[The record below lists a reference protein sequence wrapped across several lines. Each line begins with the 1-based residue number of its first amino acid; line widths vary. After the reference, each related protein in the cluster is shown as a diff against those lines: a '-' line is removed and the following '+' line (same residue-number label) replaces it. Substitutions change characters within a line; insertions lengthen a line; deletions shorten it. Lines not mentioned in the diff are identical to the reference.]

1 MTNQIYIRACV
12 HINTLLILI
21 STVSQTLH
29 AKGFNCNGRL
39 PIEDPRFADDED
51 EMEEHATQST
61 QPFVDPRRLGSKPV
75 VNDLDDNDVVCVL
88 HPTSPAAYKA
98 VEIVAKT
105 TPQHILQNNDL
116 SHILEEVDK
125 VPDQG
130 TMQDNA
136 SSGLSQTDGAD
147 DPPSAATGGTSA
159 QDIALRFS
167 SRVND
172 VCLGWTFGRSARKS
186 DVLICDNSQA
196 ILISSMHF
204 RIYLNDSGSLMLED
218 TSMNGTMVDTTS
230 LSKTKYEQEDPA
242 ILPDLRTRV
251 RWMIQGGSEIRIMTV
266 EDPKD
271 GIRFLVSTPVRGE
284 RWSAK
289 VDEYLEYVA
298 QVRRQREAI
307 EKAGMDGNG
316 LIIPPTVSALLNWL
330 RFTSG

>member
-1 MTNQIYIRACV
+1 
-12 HINTLLILI
+12 
-21 STVSQTLH
+21 
-29 AKGFNCNGRL
+29 
-39 PIEDPRFADDED
+39 
-51 EMEEHATQST
+51 MEEHPTQST

-75 VNDLDDNDVVCVL
+75 VNDLDESDLVCVL

-98 VEIVAKT
+98 VELVAQA

-125 VPDQG
+125 LPEQG
-130 TMQDNA
+130 TMQGNA
-136 SSGLSQTDGAD
+136 LSGLSQTDGAD
-147 DPPSAATGGTSA
+147 DPPLAATGSTAA

-204 RIYLNDSGSLMLED
+204 RIYLKDSGSLMLED

-230 LSKTKYEQEDPA
+230 LSKTDYEQEDPA
-242 ILPDLRTRV
+242 IPPDKRTRV
-251 RWMIQGGSEIRIMTV
+251 RWMIQTGSEIRIMTV

-271 GIRFLVSTPVRGE
+271 GIRFLVSVPVRTE
-284 RWSAK
+284 RWWAK
-289 VDEYLEYVA
+289 LNEYLGYVA

-307 EKAGMDGNG
+307 GEAGVDGNG

>member
-12 HINTLLILI
+12 HISTLLILI
-21 STVSQTLH
+21 STLSQTLH

-51 EMEEHATQST
+51 EMEEHLTQST
-61 QPFVDPRRLGSKPV
+61 QPFVDPRRLGSKSV
-75 VNDLDDNDVVCVL
+75 VNNLNENDIVCVL

-98 VEIVAKT
+98 VEIVART
-105 TPQHILQNNDL
+105 TPQHILQNEDL
-116 SHILEEVDK
+116 SHVLEEVDK
-125 VPDQG
+125 LPDQR
-130 TMQDNA
+130 TQDA

-147 DPPSAATGGTSA
+147 DPPSAGTGGTSA

-204 RIYLNDSGSLMLED
+204 RIYLNESGSLMLED
-218 TSMNGTMVDTTS
+218 TSMNGTVVDTTD
-230 LSKTKYEQEDPA
+230 LSKTKHEQEDPA
-242 ILPDLRTRV
+242 LPPHKRTRV
-251 RWMIQGGSEIRIMTV
+251 RWMIQTGSEIRIMTV

-271 GIRFLVSTPVRGE
+271 GIRFLVSTPVRNE

-289 VDEYLEYVA
+289 VREYLEYSA
-298 QVRRQREAI
+298 QVKRQREAI
-307 EKAGMDGNG
+307 EEAGMDGNG
-316 LIIPPTVSALLNWL
+316 LIIAPTVSALLNWL